1 MRTPSLTYHALTVW
15 VCFTF
20 FTMLPLKEAKA
31 NTDTTRG
38 LSIKEVIDMVHNNHP
53 LVISSRMESTRGK
66 ATLRKARG
74 AFDPRFQ
81 IETGGKSQEYVNQFG
96 NPGKFTYEKEGA
108 HLSLP
113 TRSPVKIES
122 GYESGRGN
130 LVNGESYTLK
140 GGLRYAGIS
149 IPVLKGLITDERRTM
164 LAQSKLFKN
173 QSIEIQKIQLLN
185 LSEMV
190 WKDYVLWFIAFQ
202 QRNAYATGAQLS
214 LERQEALRELFK
226 AGGCN
231 GMDTLENYIQLEL
244 FRTREK
250 EWRVNTTKQ
259 RLQLSRHL
267 WNYNNNTNE
276 WSALG
281 ISEDTE
287 PSEDFFNYLDS
298 LFLSNKPNAIDV
310 SIIPDINSLNF
321 SVEQQ
326 RLNYKLKKW
335 NLLPTFDLKY
345 QQLFGNTF
353 QDYALGSDRRFGLNF
368 STPLFLRKERGE
380 MKIAEIKWQ
389 QESLKY
395 QFKQNETK
403 LKLAALYQQ
412 GEIYKDVY
420 EHLKNVE
427 NGYLKLFKLERNK
440 FDSGDGTVF
449 LLNTRENRYLN
460 ARVKTIEQKSKYLNT
475 LIDYL
480 RATGSLSKIIFGA
493 DGL

>member
-1 MRTPSLTYHALTVW
+1 MITLSNTYGTLSTWFCLSVFSLA
-15 VCFTF
+15 TF
-20 FTMLPLKEAKA
+20 NVTKG
-31 NTDTTRG
+31 NTDTTRR
-38 LSIKEVIDMVHNNHP
+38 LSIKEVIDMIHNNHP
-53 LVISSRMESTRGK
+53 LVVSSRMESARGM
-66 ATLRKARG
+66 ATLRKSRG

-149 IPVLKGLITDERRTM
+149 IPVLKGLITDERRTT

-173 QSIEIQKIQLLN
+173 QSIENQKIQLLN
-185 LSEMV
+185 LSEVV

-267 WNYNNNTNE
+267 WNYNDNTNE

-281 ISEDTE
+281 IREDTE

-380 MKIAEIKWQ
+380 MKIAQIKWQ
-389 QESLKY
+389 QEAIKY

-427 NGYLKLFKLERNK
+427 NGYLKLFKLEKNK

>member
-1 MRTPSLTYHALTVW
+1 M
-15 VCFTF
+15 
-20 FTMLPLKEAKA
+20 KESKA

-53 LVISSRMESTRGK
+53 LVVSSRMESTRGK

-81 IETGGKSQEYVNQFG
+81 IETEGKSQEYVNQFG
-96 NPGKFTYEKEGA
+96 NPGKFTYEKEVA

-113 TRSPVKIES
+113 TRSPIKFET

-130 LVNGESYTLK
+130 LVNSENYTLK

-149 IPVLKGLITDERRTM
+149 MPVLKGLITDERRTT
-164 LAQSKLFKN
+164 LAKSKLFKS

-185 LSEMV
+185 LSEVV
-190 WKDYVLWFIAFQ
+190 WKDYVLWLIAFQ

-267 WNYNNNTNE
+267 WDYNKNTNE

-298 LFLSNKPNAIDV
+298 LFQSDEPNKVD
-310 SIIPDINSLNF
+310 
-321 SVEQQ
+321 
-326 RLNYKLKKW
+326 
-335 NLLPTFDLKY
+335 
-345 QQLFGNTF
+345 
-353 QDYALGSDRRFGLNF
+353 
-368 STPLFLRKERGE
+368 
-380 MKIAEIKWQ
+380 
-389 QESLKY
+389 
-395 QFKQNETK
+395 
-403 LKLAALYQQ
+403 
-412 GEIYKDVY
+412 
-420 EHLKNVE
+420 
-427 NGYLKLFKLERNK
+427 
-440 FDSGDGTVF
+440 
-449 LLNTRENRYLN
+449 
-460 ARVKTIEQKSKYLNT
+460 
-475 LIDYL
+475 
-480 RATGSLSKIIFGA
+480 
-493 DGL
+493 

>member
-1 MRTPSLTYHALTVW
+1 MRKYSTAYRALTLWIFLSSLTLISA
-15 VCFTF
+15 
-20 FTMLPLKEAKA
+20 KEVVA

-38 LSIKEVIDMVHNNHP
+38 LSVKEVIDMVHNNHP
-53 LVISSRMESTRGK
+53 LVVASRMESARGK
-66 ATLRKARG
+66 ATLRKSRG
-74 AFDPRFQ
+74 AFDPRFH
-81 IETGGKSQEYVNQFG
+81 IETNEKKQKYINQFG
-96 NPGKFTYEKEGA
+96 NPGVFTYQKEGA

-113 TRSPVKIES
+113 TRSPLKIES

-130 LVNGESYTLK
+130 LVNGENYTLK
-140 GGLRYAGIS
+140 GGLRYAGLS
-149 IPVLKGLITDERRTM
+149 IPVLKGLITDERRTT
-164 LAQSKLFKN
+164 LAKSKLFKN
-173 QSIEIQKIQLLN
+173 QSIEVQKIQLLD
-185 LSEMV
+185 LSERV

-202 QRNAYATGAQLS
+202 QRNAYATGAKLS
-214 LERQEALRELFK
+214 LDRQEALRELFK

-231 GMDTLENYIQLEL
+231 GMDTLENFIQLEL

-250 EWRVNTTKQ
+250 EWMVNTTKQ

-267 WNYNNNTNE
+267 WSFDESKNE
-276 WSALG
+276 WSALA
-281 ISEDTE
+281 INEQTE

-298 LFLSNKPNAIDV
+298 LFQSNKPNVIDI
-310 SIIPDINSLNF
+310 SGIPDIKSLTF
-321 SVEQQ
+321 TVEQQ

-335 NLLPTFDLKY
+335 DLLPTFDLQY
-345 QQLFGNTF
+345 QQLFGNSF
-353 QDYALGSDRRFGLNF
+353 QDYEIGTDRRFGLSF

-389 QESLKY
+389 QESLKF
-395 QFKQNETK
+395 QFKQNEAK
-403 LKLAALYQQ
+403 LKIAALYQQ

-420 EHLKNVE
+420 EHLRNVE
-427 NGYLKLFKLERNK
+427 SGYLRLFQLERNK

-475 LIDYL
+475 LIEYL
-480 RATGSLSKIIFGA
+480 RSTGDLSKIIFGQ

>member
-1 MRTPSLTYHALTVW
+1 MMSQSTSYRALRIWVSLSIL
-15 VCFTF
+15 
-20 FTMLPLKEAKA
+20 MLLSMQRAEAI
-31 NTDTTRG
+31 TDTTRG
-38 LSIKEVIDMVHNNHP
+38 LSIREVIDMVHNNHP
-53 LVISSRMESTRGK
+53 LVVSSRMESTRGK
-66 ATLRKARG
+66 ATLRKSRG

-81 IETGGKSQEYVNQFG
+81 IESAGKSQEYVNQFG

-113 TRSPVKIES
+113 TRSPIKIET

-130 LVNGESYTLK
+130 LVNGENYTLK
-140 GGLRYAGIS
+140 GGLRYAGLS
-149 IPVLKGLITDERRTM
+149 IPVLKGLITDERRTT
-164 LAQSKLFKN
+164 LAKSKLFKN
-173 QSIEIQKIQLLN
+173 QSIEIQKIQLLD
-185 LSEMV
+185 LSEVV

-202 QRNAYATGAQLS
+202 QRKAYATGAQLS

-267 WNYNNNTNE
+267 WSFNE
-276 WSALG
+276 STKDWSALS
-281 ISEDTE
+281 ISENTE

-298 LFLSNKPNAIDV
+298 LFQSNKPNAIDI
-310 SIIPDINSLNF
+310 SLIPDINSLNF
-321 SVEQQ
+321 AVEQQ

-335 NLLPTFDLKY
+335 DLLPTFDLKY

-353 QDYALGSDRRFGLNF
+353 QNYALGSDRRFGLNF

-380 MKIAEIKWQ
+380 MKIAQIKWQ
-389 QESLKY
+389 QESLKFK
-395 QFKQNETK
+395 FKQNETK

-427 NGYLKLFKLERNK
+427 NGYLKLFRLERNK

-480 RATGSLSKIIFGA
+480 RATGSLSKILFGA